1 MGVASGG
8 CPRGEHVVPPPVAL
22 KAAVM
27 AADRPM
33 VVPLTEVMSVL
44 AGIFET
50 QVMTSP
56 TFMPVALVTVME
68 VAPEL
73 AVAPMVVVVGY
84 WAKRRVLAEDPEEGV
99 SAVVTFTLLALD
111 QVSLTY
117 VAAPTEAPVPAS
129 KAQSVAL

>member
-1 MGVASGG
+1 
-8 CPRGEHVVPPPVAL
+8 
-22 KAAVM
+22 
-27 AADRPM
+27 
-33 VVPLTEVMSVL
+33 
-44 AGIFET
+44 
-50 QVMTSP
+50 
-56 TFMPVALVTVME
+56 MPVALVTVME

-117 VAAPTEAPVPAS
+117 VAAPTEVPVPAS